1 MKKLLSILLALLML
15 SFMLFACD
23 KKEADNNESSSNLN
37 EDTSTQGSLNDEKA
51 PLNPED
57 LYQVINLGD
66 DFWVTENILSKRI
79 YKSYDELTSE
89 IDESILKANNVSEE
103 LFNENYILYL
113 NATNL
118 SDAFRYGFSA
128 FLVGY
133 SDLVYEDGVIYMN
146 VYGENSGEVFI
157 DVISYHHHLVVIPK
171 DEIPENINEEN
182 PYLRFTYITF
192 DTRPLDSFY
201 YMP

>member
-1 MKKLLSILLALLML
+1 MKKLVLILLILMT
-15 SFMLFACD
+15 FLFVTSCD

-146 VYGENSGEVFI
+146 VYGENSGELFI

>member
-1 MKKLLSILLALLML
+1 MKKLVLILLILTT
-15 SFMLFACD
+15 FLFATSCD

-146 VYGENSGEVFI
+146 VYGENSGELFI

-171 DEIPENINEEN
+171 DEIPEDINEEN

>member
-1 MKKLLSILLALLML
+1 MKKILLILLILMT
-15 SFMLFACD
+15 FLFVTSCD
-23 KKEADNNESSSNLN
+23 KKEADNNESSSSLN

-51 PLNPED
+51 PLNHED

-133 SDLVYEDGVIYMN
+133 SDLVYEDGAIYMN
-146 VYGENSGEVFI
+146 VYGENSGELFI

-192 DTRPLDSFY
+192 DTRPLNSFY
-201 YMP
+201 MP

>member
-1 MKKLLSILLALLML
+1 MKKILLILLIL
-15 SFMLFACD
+15 TTFLFATSCD

-146 VYGENSGEVFI
+146 VYGENSGELFI

-171 DEIPENINEEN
+171 DEIPEDINEEN

>member
-1 MKKLLSILLALLML
+1 MKKLVLILLILTT
-15 SFMLFACD
+15 FLFVTSCD
-23 KKEADNNESSSNLN
+23 KKEADNNESSSSLN

-51 PLNPED
+51 PLNHED

-133 SDLVYEDGVIYMN
+133 SDLVYEDGAIYMN
-146 VYGENSGEVFI
+146 VYGENSGELFI

-192 DTRPLDSFY
+192 DTRPLNSFY
-201 YMP
+201 MP

>member
-1 MKKLLSILLALLML
+1 MKKLVLILLILMT
-15 SFMLFACD
+15 FLFVTSCD
-23 KKEADNNESSSNLN
+23 KKEADNNESSSSLN

-146 VYGENSGEVFI
+146 VYGENSGEEYI
-157 DVISYHHHLVVIPK
+157 QVISYHHHLVVIPK

-192 DTRPLDSFY
+192 DKRPLDSFY